1 MVIQQKGAFFF
12 YFGKPSQRKEWL
24 QVLEPVISPPWWNIH
39 TCSEREK
46 GFRGFNIL
54 NSNLGSKFLSN
65 WGPENMVLW
74 CINQRRRYKVPHR
87 SSSVTYKW
95 HHFTAKNLSLSCE
108 GRRNCRKLWVKSRA
122 HDFNLLFKFVF
133 LCPQLLF
140 FITKFVLLSL
150 YRTSLSTY
158 AQLIIFFWVT
168 NI

>member
-1 MVIQQKGAFFF
+1 MVIQQKGAFFLF
-12 YFGKPSQRKEWL
+12 WKAKPKKRMITSSRTRYKT
-24 QVLEPVISPPWWNIH
+24 PWWNIH
-39 TCSEREK
+39 TFSEREK

-87 SSSVTYKW
+87 SSSVSYKW

-158 AQLIIFFWVT
+158 AHLIIFFWVT